1 MSVKGR
7 FSLDTNILVYAV
19 DRDAGDR
26 HEQSRDLVGQ
36 AAKRDCVLTVQALA
50 EFYHATTRKKLLEP
64 THAKTF
70 VHDWLNV
77 FNVVA
82 ADSSTLV
89 NAMAAVEEHH
99 LSFWDAMIW
108 AVARHASCSA
118 IISEDMQSGRSLGG
132 IEFLDPFSSGA
143 AGRLEQL
150 LRADAH

>member
-26 HEQSRDLVGQ
+26 HEQSKDLVGQ
-36 AAKRDCVLTVQALA
+36 AAKRDCILTVQVLA
-50 EFYHATTRKKLLEP
+50 EFYYATIRKKLLEP
-64 THAKTF
+64 SDAETF
-70 VHDWLNV
+70 VQDWLNV
-77 FNVVA
+77 FNVVS

-89 NAMAAVEEHH
+89 NAMEAVEKHR

-108 AVARHASCSA
+108 AVARKTGCSA
-118 IISEDMQSGRSLGG
+118 IISEDMQGGQRLGG

-143 AGRLEQL
+143 TDRLALL
-150 LRADAH
+150 LRP